1 MITPN
6 NLVLKKYWIA
16 NERWLV
22 IFLSYLVAVLE
33 KEVLPAKECFRP
45 PELQRFLS
53 KLAAGVDQGTNLFLV
68 LRYFLFFIKY
78 WYNDH
83 HCLTY
88 LSTGYRSRDA
98 TASIT
103 NAHAVGPQ
111 SLPFH
116 ILPTPHI
123 PSDPDE
129 SSHILDQHRVIDE
142 VIHMFKRSTKT
153 QMN

>member
-1 MITPN
+1 MH
-6 NLVLKKYWIA
+6 
-16 NERWLV
+16 WLFV
-22 IFLSYLVAVLE
+22 FLSYLVAVLE
-33 KEVLPAKECFRP
+33 KEVLRAKECFRP

-68 LRYFLFFIKY
+68 LSSFLFSIIEILIQWTSLLNKFV
-78 WYNDH
+78 
-83 HCLTY
+83 
-88 LSTGYRSRDA
+88 SGYRSRDG

-103 NAHAVGPQ
+103 NAHVAGPQ

-142 VIHMFKRSTKT
+142 VIHMFQRSTKT
-153 QMN
+153 EINVSILV